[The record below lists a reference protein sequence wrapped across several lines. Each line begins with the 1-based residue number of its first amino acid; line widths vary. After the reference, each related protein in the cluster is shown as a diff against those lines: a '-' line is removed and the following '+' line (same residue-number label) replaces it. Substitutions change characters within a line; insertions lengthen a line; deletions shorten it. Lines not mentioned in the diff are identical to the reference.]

1 MSRNNLYKLGLI
13 VVISAFC
20 LFLSYPPSEQIN
32 LGLDLR
38 GGIHLVL
45 DVVVEEAVAGQVRT
59 DMGRF
64 QERLEDEGVV
74 PSETILDSDVSF
86 SMTFNTEPLRDQAE
100 VVAAN
105 IFTSSSGNDSY
116 NVSLSSNPPT
126 LKLSLDAAEQELS
139 KDAAVRQA
147 LQTIRNRI
155 DQFGVA
161 EPVIQRQGM
170 AGTRILVQLP
180 GAEDPER
187 VKNLLRTS
195 AILQFRLVQAGPA
208 ETREALVAAAG
219 GQLPAGTEIV
229 ESIPETV
236 NGVEIPTLFY
246 LLDIVPIVEGGE
258 LKDARLSQ
266 DQFGLPAIGFT
277 LEATSAQ
284 KFGEFTSTNI
294 GRLLAIVLDDR
305 VQQAPSIES
314 RIDGD
319 GIIRGQFTLEEA
331 EDRSLMLR
339 SGALPASIEYLED
352 RSVGPSLGRESIRQ
366 GVLAAII
373 GMSLVVVFML
383 IYYKGAGINAVLAL
397 ALNLII
403 VMGVMASLQATLT
416 LPGIAGLILL
426 IGMSVDANVLIFERI
441 REELDLGK
449 TVRSSIDAGFSK
461 AFSAILDANL
471 TTLIAAAF
479 LFQFGTGP
487 VKGFAV
493 TITIGIVAS
502 MFTALFVSRV
512 IFAIWTSTRR
522 QTLSI

>member
-13 VVISAFC
+13 VAISAFC

-45 DVVVEEAVAGQVRT
+45 DVVVEEAVAGQVRM

-64 QERLEDEGVV
+64 QDLLEDEGVV

-86 SMTFNTEPLRDQAE
+86 SMTFNTELLRDQAE
-100 VVAAN
+100 VNAIN
-105 IFTSSSGNDSY
+105 YYPSY
-116 NVSLSSNPPT
+116 NVNLSSNPPT
-126 LKLSLDAAEQELS
+126 LNLSLDPAEQDLAE
-139 KDAAVRQA
+139 DAAVRQA

-258 LKDARLSQ
+258 LKGARLSQ

-305 VQQAPSIES
+305 VQQAPSIEA

-319 GIIRGQFTLEEA
+319 GIISGQFTLEEA
-331 EDRSLMLR
+331 EDKSLMLR

-373 GMSLVVVFML
+373 GMSLVVAFML

-397 ALNLII
+397 TLNLII

>member
-13 VVISAFC
+13 VAISAFC

-64 QERLEDEGVV
+64 QDLLEDEGVV

-86 SMTFNTEPLRDQAE
+86 SMTFNTELLRDQAE
-100 VVAAN
+100 VNAIN
-105 IFTSSSGNDSY
+105 YYPSY
-116 NVSLSSNPPT
+116 NVNLSSNPPT
-126 LKLSLDAAEQELS
+126 LNLSLDPDEQDLA

-236 NGVEIPTLFY
+236 NGVETPTLFY

-266 DQFGLPAIGFT
+266 DEFGLPAIGFT

-305 VQQAPSIES
+305 VQQAPSIEA

-319 GIIRGQFTLEEA
+319 GIISGQFTLAEA
-331 EDRSLMLR
+331 EDKSLMLR

-373 GMSLVVVFML
+373 GMSLVVAFML
-383 IYYKGAGINAVLAL
+383 VYYKGAGINAVLAL

>member
-13 VVISAFC
+13 VAISAFC

-45 DVVVEEAVAGQVRT
+45 DVVVEEAVAGQVRA

-64 QERLEDEGVV
+64 QDLLEDEGVV

-86 SMTFNTEPLRDQAE
+86 SMTFNTELLRDQAE
-100 VVAAN
+100 VNAIN
-105 IFTSSSGNDSY
+105 YYPSY
-116 NVSLSSNPPT
+116 NVNLSSNPPT
-126 LKLSLDAAEQELS
+126 LNLSLDPDEQDLA

-219 GQLPAGTEIV
+219 GQLPVGTEIV

-236 NGVEIPTLFY
+236 NGVEIPPMFY

-266 DQFGLPAIGFT
+266 DEFGLPAIGFT

-373 GMSLVVVFML
+373 GMSLVVAFML
-383 IYYKGAGINAVLAL
+383 VYYKGAGINAVLAL

-403 VMGVMASLQATLT
+403 VMGVMASLNATLT

>member
-13 VVISAFC
+13 VAISAFC

-64 QERLEDEGVV
+64 QDLLEDEGVV

-86 SMTFNTEPLRDQAE
+86 SMTFNTELLRDQAE
-100 VVAAN
+100 VNAIN
-105 IFTSSSGNDSY
+105 YYPSY
-116 NVSLSSNPPT
+116 NVNLSSNPPT
-126 LKLSLDAAEQELS
+126 LNLSLDPDEQDLA

-236 NGVEIPTLFY
+236 NGVEIPPMFY

-373 GMSLVVVFML
+373 GMSLVVAFML
-383 IYYKGAGINAVLAL
+383 VYYKGAGINAVLAL

-403 VMGVMASLQATLT
+403 VMGVMASLNATLT

-461 AFSAILDANL
+461 AFS
-471 TTLIAAAF
+471 
-479 LFQFGTGP
+479 
-487 VKGFAV
+487 
-493 TITIGIVAS
+493 
-502 MFTALFVSRV
+502 
-512 IFAIWTSTRR
+512 
-522 QTLSI
+522 

>member
-13 VVISAFC
+13 VAISAFC

-45 DVVVEEAVAGQVRT
+45 DVVVEEAVAGQVRA

-64 QERLEDEGVV
+64 QDLLEDEGVV

-86 SMTFNTEPLRDQAE
+86 SMTFNTELLRDQAE
-100 VVAAN
+100 VNAIN
-105 IFTSSSGNDSY
+105 HYPSY
-116 NVSLSSNPPT
+116 NVNLSSNPPT
-126 LKLSLDAAEQELS
+126 LNLSLDPDEQDLA

-305 VQQAPSIES
+305 VQQAPSIEA

-319 GIIRGQFTLEEA
+319 GIISGQFTLEEA
-331 EDRSLMLR
+331 EDKSLMLR

-373 GMSLVVVFML
+373 GMSLVVAFML

-397 ALNLII
+397 TLNLII

>member
-13 VVISAFC
+13 VAISAFC

-64 QERLEDEGVV
+64 QDLLEDEGVV

-86 SMTFNTEPLRDQAE
+86 SMTFNTELLRDQAE
-100 VVAAN
+100 VNAIN
-105 IFTSSSGNDSY
+105 YYPSY
-116 NVSLSSNPPT
+116 NVNLSSNPPT
-126 LKLSLDAAEQELS
+126 LNLSLDPDEQDLA

-195 AILQFRLVQAGPA
+195 AILQFRLVQAGPLQ
-208 ETREALVAAAG
+208 TREALVAAHG
-219 GQLPAGTEIV
+219 GQLPVGTEIV

-236 NGVEIPTLFY
+236 NGVEIPPMFY

-266 DQFGLPAIGFT
+266 DEFGLPAIGFT

-373 GMSLVVVFML
+373 GMSLVVAFML
-383 IYYKGAGINAVLAL
+383 VYYKGAGINAVLAL

>member
-13 VVISAFC
+13 VAISAFC

-64 QERLEDEGVV
+64 QDLLEDEGVV

-86 SMTFNTEPLRDQAE
+86 SMTFNTELLRDQAE
-100 VVAAN
+100 VNAIN
-105 IFTSSSGNDSY
+105 YYPSY
-116 NVSLSSNPPT
+116 NVNLSSNPPT
-126 LKLSLDAAEQELS
+126 LNLSLDPDEQDLA

-236 NGVEIPTLFY
+236 NGVETPTLFY

-373 GMSLVVVFML
+373 GMSLVVAFML
-383 IYYKGAGINAVLAL
+383 VYYKGAGINAVLAL

>member
-13 VVISAFC
+13 VAIAGFS
-20 LFLSYPPSEQIN
+20 LFLSYPPSEKIN

-45 DVVVEEAVAGQVRT
+45 NVVVDEAVAAQVRN

-64 QERLEDEGVV
+64 EDLLEDDGVV
-74 PSETILDSDVSF
+74 PAATSLDSDTSF
-86 SMTFNTEPLRDQAE
+86 SMTFNTDLLRDEAE
-100 VVAAN
+100 LVALDYYTAYDIN
-105 IFTSSSGNDSY
+105 VSSS
-116 NVSLSSNPPT
+116 PPT
-126 LKLSLDAAEQELS
+126 LTMTLNAAEQELS

-170 AGTRILVQLP
+170 SGTRILVQLP
-180 GAEDPER
+180 GVEDPER

-195 AILQFRLVQAGPA
+195 AILQFRLVQGRPAG
-208 ETREALVAAAG
+208 TREALLAAAG
-219 GQLPAGTEIV
+219 GTLPAGTEIL
-229 ESIPETV
+229 ESMSETV
-236 NGVEIPTLFY
+236 DDVEIAPLFY
-246 LLDIVPIVEGGE
+246 LVDVIPIIEGSE

-266 DQFGLPAIGFT
+266 DDLGLPAIGFT
-277 LEATSAQ
+277 LEAASAQ
-284 KFGEFTSTNI
+284 KFGVFTANNI
-294 GRLLAIVLDDR
+294 GRLLAIVLDGR

-319 GIIRGQFTLEEA
+319 GIISGQYTLEEA
-331 EDRSLMLR
+331 EDKALMLR

-352 RSVGPSLGRESIRQ
+352 RSVGPSLGRETIRQ
-366 GVLAAII
+366 AVVAAAI
-373 GMSLVVVFML
+373 GLTLVVVFML

-397 ALNLII
+397 LLNLII
-403 VMGVMASLQATLT
+403 VMGVMAAIGATLT

-441 REELDLGK
+441 REELELGK
-449 TVRSSIDAGFSK
+449 TVKSSIDAGFAK
-461 AFSAILDANL
+461 AFSAILDANV
-471 TTLIAAAF
+471 TTLIAAVF

-493 TITIGIVAS
+493 TVTIGIIAS
-502 MFTALFVSRV
+502 MFTALFVSRLM
-512 IFAIWTSTRR
+512 FTMWTSIRR
-522 QTLSI
+522 ETLSI

>member
-13 VVISAFC
+13 VAISAFC

-64 QERLEDEGVV
+64 QDLLEDEGVV

-86 SMTFNTEPLRDQAE
+86 SMTFNTELLRDQAE
-100 VVAAN
+100 VNAIN
-105 IFTSSSGNDSY
+105 YYPSY
-116 NVSLSSNPPT
+116 NVNLSSNPPT
-126 LKLSLDAAEQELS
+126 LNLSLDPAEQDLAE
-139 KDAAVRQA
+139 DAAVRQA

-305 VQQAPSIES
+305 VQQAPSIEA

-319 GIIRGQFTLEEA
+319 GIISGQFTLAEA
-331 EDRSLMLR
+331 EDKSLMLR

-502 MFTALFVSRV
+502 MFTALFVSRLM
-512 IFAIWTSTRR
+512 FAIWTSTRR
-522 QTLSI
+522 ETLSI

>member
-13 VVISAFC
+13 VAISAFC

-64 QERLEDEGVV
+64 QDLLEDEGVV

-86 SMTFNTEPLRDQAE
+86 SMTFNTELLRDQAE
-100 VVAAN
+100 VNAIN
-105 IFTSSSGNDSY
+105 YYPSY
-116 NVSLSSNPPT
+116 NVNLSSNPPT
-126 LKLSLDAAEQELS
+126 LNLSLDPDEQDLA

-236 NGVEIPTLFY
+236 NGVEIPPMFY

-266 DQFGLPAIGFT
+266 DEFGLPAIGFT

-319 GIIRGQFTLEEA
+319 GIIRGSFTLEEA

-373 GMSLVVVFML
+373 GMSLVVAFML
-383 IYYKGAGINAVLAL
+383 VYYKGAGINAVLAL

>member
-13 VVISAFC
+13 VAISAFC

-64 QERLEDEGVV
+64 QDLLEDEGVV

-86 SMTFNTEPLRDQAE
+86 SMTFNTELLRDQAE
-100 VVAAN
+100 VNAIN
-105 IFTSSSGNDSY
+105 YYPSY
-116 NVSLSSNPPT
+116 NVNLSSNPPT
-126 LKLSLDAAEQELS
+126 LNLSLDPDEQDLA

-236 NGVEIPTLFY
+236 NGVEIPPMFY

-305 VQQAPSIES
+305 VQQAPSIEA

-319 GIIRGQFTLEEA
+319 GIISGQFTLAEA
-331 EDRSLMLR
+331 EDKSLMLR

>member
-13 VVISAFC
+13 VALSAFC

-45 DVVVEEAVAGQVRT
+45 DVVVEEAVAGQVRA

-64 QERLEDEGVV
+64 QDLLEDEGVV

-86 SMTFNTEPLRDQAE
+86 SMTFNTELLRDQAE
-100 VVAAN
+100 VNAIN
-105 IFTSSSGNDSY
+105 YYPSY
-116 NVSLSSNPPT
+116 NVNLSSNPPT
-126 LKLSLDAAEQELS
+126 LNLSLDPDEQDLA

-219 GQLPAGTEIV
+219 GQLPVGTEIV

-236 NGVEIPTLFY
+236 NGVEIPPMFY

-266 DQFGLPAIGFT
+266 DEFGLPAIGFT

-352 RSVGPSLGRESIRQ
+352 RSVGPSLGR
-366 GVLAAII
+366 
-373 GMSLVVVFML
+373 
-383 IYYKGAGINAVLAL
+383 
-397 ALNLII
+397 
-403 VMGVMASLQATLT
+403 
-416 LPGIAGLILL
+416 
-426 IGMSVDANVLIFERI
+426 
-441 REELDLGK
+441 
-449 TVRSSIDAGFSK
+449 
-461 AFSAILDANL
+461 
-471 TTLIAAAF
+471 
-479 LFQFGTGP
+479 
-487 VKGFAV
+487 
-493 TITIGIVAS
+493 
-502 MFTALFVSRV
+502 
-512 IFAIWTSTRR
+512 
-522 QTLSI
+522 

>member
-13 VVISAFC
+13 VAISAFC

-64 QERLEDEGVV
+64 QDLLEDEGVV

-86 SMTFNTEPLRDQAE
+86 SMTFNTELLRDQAE
-100 VVAAN
+100 VNAIN
-105 IFTSSSGNDSY
+105 YYPSY
-116 NVSLSSNPPT
+116 NVNLSSNPPT
-126 LKLSLDAAEQELS
+126 LNLSLDPDEQDLA

-236 NGVEIPTLFY
+236 NGVEIPPMFY

-266 DQFGLPAIGFT
+266 DEFGLPAIGFT

-373 GMSLVVVFML
+373 GMSLVVAFML
-383 IYYKGAGINAVLAL
+383 VYYKGAGINAVLAL

>member
-1 MSRNNLYKLGLI
+1 MSRNNLYKFGLI
-13 VVISAFC
+13 LAISIFC

-64 QERLEDEGVV
+64 QDLLEDEGVV

-86 SMTFNTEPLRDQAE
+86 SMTFNTELLRDQAE
-100 VVAAN
+100 VNAIN
-105 IFTSSSGNDSY
+105 YYSSY
-116 NVSLSSNPPT
+116 NVTLSSNPPT
-126 LKLSLDAAEQELS
+126 LNLSLDPAEQDLA

-170 AGTRILVQLP
+170 TGTRILVQLP

-208 ETREALVAAAG
+208 ETREQLVAAAG
-219 GQLPAGTEIV
+219 GQLPPGTEIV
-229 ESIPETV
+229 ESIPEIV
-236 NGVEIPTLFY
+236 NSIEIPPMFY

-266 DQFGLPAIGFT
+266 DEFGLPAIGFT

-373 GMSLVVVFML
+373 GMSVVIAFML
-383 IYYKGAGINAVLAL
+383 VYYKGAGINAVVAL

-502 MFTALFVSRV
+502 MFTALFVSRLL
-512 IFAIWTSTRR
+512 FAIWTSTRR

>member
-13 VVISAFC
+13 VAISAFC

-64 QERLEDEGVV
+64 QDLLEDEGVV

-86 SMTFNTEPLRDQAE
+86 SMTFNTELLRDQAE
-100 VVAAN
+100 VNAIN
-105 IFTSSSGNDSY
+105 YYPSY
-116 NVSLSSNPPT
+116 NVNLSSNPPT
-126 LKLSLDAAEQELS
+126 LNLSLDPDEQDLA

-305 VQQAPSIES
+305 VQQAPSIEA

-319 GIIRGQFTLEEA
+319 GIISGQFTLEEA
-331 EDRSLMLR
+331 EDKSLMLR

-373 GMSLVVVFML
+373 GMSLVVAFML
-383 IYYKGAGINAVLAL
+383 VYYKGAGINAVLAL

>member
-13 VVISAFC
+13 VAISAFC

-64 QERLEDEGVV
+64 QDLLEDEGVV

-86 SMTFNTEPLRDQAE
+86 SMTFNTELLRDQAE
-100 VVAAN
+100 VNAIN
-105 IFTSSSGNDSY
+105 YYPSY
-116 NVSLSSNPPT
+116 NVNLSSNPPT
-126 LKLSLDAAEQELS
+126 LNLSLDPDEQDLA

-305 VQQAPSIES
+305 VQQAPSIEA

-319 GIIRGQFTLEEA
+319 GIISGQFTLEEA
-331 EDRSLMLR
+331 EDKSLMLR

-373 GMSLVVVFML
+373 GMSLVVAFML
-383 IYYKGAGINAVLAL
+383 VYYKGAGINAVLAL

-403 VMGVMASLQATLT
+403 VMGVMASLNATLT

>member
-13 VVISAFC
+13 VAISAFC

-64 QERLEDEGVV
+64 QDLLEDEGVV

-86 SMTFNTEPLRDQAE
+86 SMTFNTELLRDQAE
-100 VVAAN
+100 VNAIN
-105 IFTSSSGNDSY
+105 YYPSY
-116 NVSLSSNPPT
+116 NVNLSSNPPT
-126 LKLSLDAAEQELS
+126 LNLSLDPDEQDLA

-236 NGVEIPTLFY
+236 NGVEIPPMFY

-266 DQFGLPAIGFT
+266 DEFGLPAIGFT

-373 GMSLVVVFML
+373 GMSLVVAFML
-383 IYYKGAGINAVLAL
+383 VYYKGAGINAVLAL

-403 VMGVMASLQATLT
+403 VMGVMASLNATLT

>member
-13 VVISAFC
+13 VAIAAFS

-64 QERLEDEGVV
+64 QDLLEDEDVV
-74 PSETILDSDVSF
+74 PLETSLDSDVSF
-86 SMTFNTEPLRDQAE
+86 SMTFDTELLRDQAE
-100 VVAAN
+100 VVAIN
-105 IFTSSSGNDSY
+105 YYTPY

-126 LKLSLDAAEQELS
+126 LNLSLDAAEQELS

-208 ETREALVAAAG
+208 ETREALLAAAG
-219 GQLPAGTEIV
+219 GELPSGTEIV

-236 NGVEIPTLFY
+236 NGVEIPPMFY
-246 LLDIVPIVEGGE
+246 LLDIIPIVEGGE

-266 DQFGLPAIGFT
+266 DEFGLPAIGFT

-284 KFGEFTSTNI
+284 KFGEFTSTHI

-373 GMSLVVVFML
+373 GVSLVVVFML

-397 ALNLII
+397 ALNFII
-403 VMGVMASLQATLT
+403 VMGVMASLNATLT

-449 TVRSSIDAGFSK
+449 TVRSSIEAGFSK

-493 TITIGIVAS
+493 TITIGIIAS

-512 IFAIWTSTRR
+512 MFAMWTSTGR

>member
-13 VVISAFC
+13 VAISAFC

-64 QERLEDEGVV
+64 QDLLEDEGVV

-86 SMTFNTEPLRDQAE
+86 SMTFNTELLRDQAE
-100 VVAAN
+100 VNAIN
-105 IFTSSSGNDSY
+105 YYPSY
-116 NVSLSSNPPT
+116 NVNLSSNPPT
-126 LKLSLDAAEQELS
+126 LNLSLDPDEQDLA

-236 NGVEIPTLFY
+236 NGVEIPPMFY

-373 GMSLVVVFML
+373 GMSLVVAFML
-383 IYYKGAGINAVLAL
+383 VYYKGAGINAVLAL

>member
-13 VVISAFC
+13 VAISAFC

-64 QERLEDEGVV
+64 QDLLEDEGVV

-86 SMTFNTEPLRDQAE
+86 SMTFNTELLRDQAE
-100 VVAAN
+100 VNAIN
-105 IFTSSSGNDSY
+105 YYPSY
-116 NVSLSSNPPT
+116 NVNLSSNPPT
-126 LKLSLDAAEQELS
+126 LNLSLDPDEQDLA

-208 ETREALVAAAG
+208 QTREALVAAAG

-236 NGVEIPTLFY
+236 NGVETPTLFY

-305 VQQAPSIES
+305 VQQAPSIEA

-319 GIIRGQFTLEEA
+319 GIISGQFTLAEA
-331 EDRSLMLR
+331 EDKSLMLR

-373 GMSLVVVFML
+373 GMSLVVAFML
-383 IYYKGAGINAVLAL
+383 VYYKGAGINAVLAL

-502 MFTALFVSRV
+502 MFTALFVSRLM
-512 IFAIWTSTRR
+512 FAIWTSTRR
-522 QTLSI
+522 ETLSI

>member
-13 VVISAFC
+13 VAISAFC

-64 QERLEDEGVV
+64 QDLLEDEGVV

-86 SMTFNTEPLRDQAE
+86 SMTFNTELLRDQAE
-100 VVAAN
+100 VNAIN
-105 IFTSSSGNDSY
+105 YYPSY
-116 NVSLSSNPPT
+116 NVNLSSNPPT
-126 LKLSLDAAEQELS
+126 LNLSLDPDEQDLA

-219 GQLPAGTEIV
+219 GQLPVGTEIV

-502 MFTALFVSRV
+502 MFTALFVSRLM
-512 IFAIWTSTRR
+512 FAIWTSTRR
-522 QTLSI
+522 ETLSI

>member
-13 VVISAFC
+13 VAISAFC

-45 DVVVEEAVAGQVRT
+45 DVVVEEAVAGQVRM

-64 QERLEDEGVV
+64 QDLLEDEGVV

-86 SMTFNTEPLRDQAE
+86 SMTFNTELLRDQAE
-100 VVAAN
+100 VNAIN
-105 IFTSSSGNDSY
+105 YYPSY
-116 NVSLSSNPPT
+116 NVNLSSNPPT
-126 LKLSLDAAEQELS
+126 LNLSLDPAEQDLA

-236 NGVEIPTLFY
+236 NGVEIPPMFY

-266 DQFGLPAIGFT
+266 DEFGLPAIGFT

-373 GMSLVVVFML
+373 GMSLVVAFML
-383 IYYKGAGINAVLAL
+383 VYYKGAGINAVLAL

-403 VMGVMASLQATLT
+403 VMGVMASLNATLT

>member
-13 VVISAFC
+13 VAISAFC

-64 QERLEDEGVV
+64 QDLLEDEGVV

-86 SMTFNTEPLRDQAE
+86 SMTFNTELLRDQAE
-100 VVAAN
+100 VNAIN
-105 IFTSSSGNDSY
+105 YYPSY
-116 NVSLSSNPPT
+116 NVNLSSNPPT
-126 LKLSLDAAEQELS
+126 LNLSLDPDEQDLA

-236 NGVEIPTLFY
+236 NGVETPTLFY

-305 VQQAPSIES
+305 VQQAPSIEA

-319 GIIRGQFTLEEA
+319 GIISGQFTLAEA
-331 EDRSLMLR
+331 EDKSLMLR

-373 GMSLVVVFML
+373 GMSLVVAFML
-383 IYYKGAGINAVLAL
+383 VYYKGAGINAVLAL

-502 MFTALFVSRV
+502 MFTALFVSRLM
-512 IFAIWTSTRR
+512 FAIWTSTRR
-522 QTLSI
+522 ETLSI

>member
-1 MSRNNLYKLGLI
+1 MSRNNLYKFGLI
-13 VVISAFC
+13 LAISSFC
-20 LFLSYPPSEQIN
+20 VFLSYPPSEQIN

-64 QERLEDEGVV
+64 QDLLEDEGVV

-86 SMTFNTEPLRDQAE
+86 SMTFNTELLRDQAE
-100 VVAAN
+100 VNAIN
-105 IFTSSSGNDSY
+105 YYSSY
-116 NVSLSSNPPT
+116 NVNLSSNPPT
-126 LKLSLDAAEQELS
+126 LNLSLDPAEQDLA

-219 GQLPAGTEIV
+219 GQLPPGTEIV

-236 NGVEIPTLFY
+236 NGIDIPPMFY

-266 DQFGLPAIGFT
+266 DEFGLPAIGFT

-284 KFGEFTSTNI
+284 KFGEFTSANI
-294 GRLLAIVLDDR
+294 GRLLGIVLDDR
-305 VQQAPSIES
+305 FQQAPSIES

-319 GIIRGQFTLEEA
+319 GIIRGSFTLEEA

-373 GMSLVVVFML
+373 GMSVVIAFML
-383 IYYKGAGINAVLAL
+383 VYYKGAGINAVVAL

-502 MFTALFVSRV
+502 MFTALFVSRLL
-512 IFAIWTSTRR
+512 FALWTSTRR

>member
-13 VVISAFC
+13 VAISAFC

-64 QERLEDEGVV
+64 QDLLEDEGVV

-86 SMTFNTEPLRDQAE
+86 SMTFNTELLRDQAE
-100 VVAAN
+100 VNAIN
-105 IFTSSSGNDSY
+105 YYPSY
-116 NVSLSSNPPT
+116 NVNLSSNPPT
-126 LKLSLDAAEQELS
+126 LNLSLDPAEQDLAE
-139 KDAAVRQA
+139 DAAVRQA

-305 VQQAPSIES
+305 VQQAPSIEA

-319 GIIRGQFTLEEA
+319 GIISGQFTLEEA
-331 EDRSLMLR
+331 EDKSLMLR

-373 GMSLVVVFML
+373 GMSLVVAFML
-383 IYYKGAGINAVLAL
+383 VYYKGAGINAVLAL

>member
-13 VVISAFC
+13 VAISAFC

-45 DVVVEEAVAGQVRT
+45 DVVVEEAVAGQVRM

-64 QERLEDEGVV
+64 QDLLEDEGVV

-86 SMTFNTEPLRDQAE
+86 SMTFNTELLRDQAE
-100 VVAAN
+100 VNAIN
-105 IFTSSSGNDSY
+105 YYPSY
-116 NVSLSSNPPT
+116 NVNLSSNPPT
-126 LKLSLDAAEQELS
+126 LNLSLDPAEQDLA

-236 NGVEIPTLFY
+236 NGVEIPPMFY

-266 DQFGLPAIGFT
+266 DEFGLPAIGFT

-305 VQQAPSIES
+305 VQQAPSIEA

-319 GIIRGQFTLEEA
+319 GIISGQFTLEEA
-331 EDRSLMLR
+331 EDKSLMLR

-373 GMSLVVVFML
+373 GMSLVVAFML

-397 ALNLII
+397 TLNLII